1 VDGTPDRRW
10 LPSTKLR
17 RVGDPN
23 GTIAPS
29 GRQYEIAFDEQR
41 ACIVEVGGGLR
52 SYDVG
57 GRAVLDPYPLD
68 AICDGGRGA
77 TLIPWPNRLADG
89 RYTFD
94 GDEHTLPLTDPAH
107 GSAIHGLMR
116 WSNWNVLEQGPS
128 AVVVGL
134 RLHPLPGWPFP
145 IDAELRYSLGPDG
158 LAVETRVVNIG
169 ERACPLAVGHHPYLS
184 PGAGTIDQ
192 AILEFE
198 AGTVILTDQRM
209 LPAGREA
216 VAGTSFDFARA
227 RPIADLE
234 LDSAFEDLA
243 RDPNGCTRVRLTGS
257 DQRTVE
263 LWADASYPLV
273 QLFSG
278 DTLAP
283 ARRRHGLAVEPM
295 TAPANALATGERLL
309 RLEPGQAFT
318 GSWGLRLS

>member
-1 VDGTPDRRW
+1 M
-10 LPSTKLR
+10 LSTKLR
-17 RVGDPN
+17 RVRDPN
-23 GTIAPS
+23 TAIAPS
-29 GRQYEIAFDEQR
+29 GRQYEIAFEEQR
-41 ACIVEVGGGLR
+41 ACIVEVGGGIR
-52 SYDVG
+52 FYDVG
-57 GRAVLDPYPLD
+57 GRAVLDPYPPE

-94 GDEHTLPLTDPAH
+94 GEEYALPLTDPAH
-107 GSAIHGLMR
+107 GNAIHGLLR
-116 WSNWNVLEQGPS
+116 WRNWNVLEQDPG

-134 RLHPLPGWPFP
+134 RLHPLPGWPYP
-145 IDAELRYSLGPDG
+145 LDVELRYSLGDG
-158 LAVETRVVNIG
+158 GLTVETHVVNIG
-169 ERACPLAVGHHPYLS
+169 ERPCPLAVGHHPYLS
-184 PGAGTIDQ
+184 PGPGTVDQ

-198 AGTVILTDQRM
+198 ARTVILTDQRM
-209 LPAGREA
+209 LPAGREPI
-216 VAGTSFDFARA
+216 AGTSLDFARG
-227 RPIADLE
+227 RVIGDLM

-243 RDPNGCTRVRLTGS
+243 RDPSGCTRIRLTGS

-263 LWADASYPLV
+263 LWADGSYPLV

-283 ARRRHGLAVEPM
+283 ERRRHGLAVEPM

-309 RLEPGQAFT
+309 RLEPGQAFS